1 MAVYT
6 DSQLND
12 RIDATLPTNH
22 AGDIDAAELKAL
34 LKDINDSKLNIAAT
48 IGIPEHGTIE
58 AADLTDGE
66 VTIPHTLNTAFPVIF
81 IKSYWTDGDI
91 WSAIHFSYGPSGSD
105 AVWIHFEED
114 FPVGSSVEYIIV
126 KF

>member
-22 AGDIDAAELKAL
+22 SGAIDASELRAL
-34 LKDINDSKLNIAAT
+34 LKDINDSKLNAAASV
-48 IGIPEHGTIE
+48 GLPAHGTI
-58 AADLTDGE
+58 AADDLVAGAIT
-66 VTIPHTLNTAFPVIF
+66 VTHDLNTDFPFVL
-81 IKSYWTDGDI
+81 IKSSAGDI
-91 WSAIHFSYGPSGSD
+91 WGEIHFTQAPVGNNQ
-105 AVWIHFEED
+105 VLITFEED
-114 FPVGSSVEYIIV
+114 LAAGSSVDYIVV

>member
-22 AGDIDAAELKAL
+22 SGAIDASELRAL
-34 LKDINDSKLNIAAT
+34 LKDINDSKLNSAASV
-48 IGIPEHGTIE
+48 GLPAHGTIN
-58 AADLTDGE
+58 ADDLVAGAIT
-66 VTIPHTLNTAFPVIF
+66 VTHDLNTAFPVVF
-81 IKSYWTDGDI
+81 IKSSAGDI
-91 WSAIHFSYGPSGSD
+91 WGEVHFTQTPVGTD
-105 AVWIHFEED
+105 QVQITFEED
-114 FPVGSSVEYIIV
+114 LAEGSAVDYIVV

>member
-22 AGDIDAAELKAL
+22 SGAIDASELRDL
-34 LKDINDSKLNIAAT
+34 LKDINDSKLNAAAS
-48 IGIPEHGTIE
+48 IGLPAHGTIN
-58 AADLTDGE
+58 ADDLVAGAIT
-66 VTIPHTLNTAFPVIF
+66 VTHSLNTAFPYVI
-81 IKSYWTDGDI
+81 IKSSAGDI
-91 WSAIHFSYGPSGSD
+91 WGEVHFSQTPVGSNQ
-105 AVWIHFEED
+105 VLITFEED
-114 FPVGSSVEYIIV
+114 LAPGSAVDYIVV

>member
-22 AGDIDAAELKAL
+22 TGAIDAAELKQL
-34 LKDINDSKLNIAAT
+34 MKDLNDSKLNVSAT
-48 IGIPEHGTIE
+48 IGLPAHGTIN
-58 AADLTDGE
+58 ADDLVDGAITVTHDLDTD
-66 VTIPHTLNTAFPVIF
+66 FPVVF
-81 IKSYWTDGDI
+81 IKSAAGDI
-91 WSAIHFSYGPSGSD
+91 WSEVHFNQTPIGTTQ
-105 AVWIHFEED
+105 VQITFED
-114 FPVGSSVEYIIV
+114 DLAASTSVEYIVV

>member
-22 AGDIDAAELKAL
+22 AGAIDAAELKAL
-34 LKDINDSKLNIAAT
+34 LKDINDSKINVSAGQGVSTPVDT
-48 IGIPEHGTIE
+48 IN
-58 AADLTDGE
+58 ADDLVNGAITKTHNLD
-66 VTIPHTLNTAFPVIF
+66 TSFPVVF
-81 IKSYWTDGDI
+81 MKSASGDI
-91 WSAIHFSYGPSGSD
+91 WGEIHFTYSPVGSNQ
-105 AVWIHFEED
+105 VLITFEED
-114 FPVGSSVEYIIV
+114 LAAGSSVEYIVV